1 MKVINLQNL
10 PASPNFSDIPAAIA
24 RRHGKG
30 KVVFFP
36 GMIDR
41 LYGLFGFP
49 DYRLLF
55 GNAARWML
63 GEESLIRVK
72 APVTVDVMMQR
83 QASTGRIMVHLI
95 NLTGKRPHSEFI
107 PIRGIEVEVRCPS
120 QHPPRRVLLAST
132 GEPISFELKNG
143 TVTAAIDELEVYD
156 IMVIEP

>member
-1 MKVINLQNL
+1 
-10 PASPNFSDIPAAIA
+10 
-24 RRHGKG
+24 
-30 KVVFFP
+30 
-36 GMIDR
+36 MIDR